1 MDYNTSREKLIIP
14 EYGRHIQKMVDIAI
28 EIEDHDER
36 NVAAKS
42 IIKVMK
48 QMWEKSKKTN
58 LNPKVDLEEAAAMV
72 KLIQL
77 NK

>member
-1 MDYNTSREKLIIP
+1 MSGITPAEFL
-14 EYGRHIQKMVDIAI
+14 AI
-28 EIEDHDER
+28 LPKKNKEDHEND
-36 NVAAKS
+36 
-42 IIKVMK
+42 IKVMK

>member
-1 MDYNTSREKLIIP
+1 
-14 EYGRHIQKMVDIAI
+14 
-28 EIEDHDER
+28 
-36 NVAAKS
+36 
-42 IIKVMK
+42 MK